1 MKKPA
6 PLSGARRGSA
16 EATRARL
23 IEAGRRAFARKGL
36 AGTKLTQDILEP
48 AGVSV
53 GSFYHQFKDKTDLML
68 SIFEE
73 HADNLRVLVSE
84 AHRPAPGRSLVD
96 IARSSYA
103 LAFDL
108 ADRYANEARILMRE
122 RAVDEPRIRRF
133 IDEDHK
139 RSLESLKRD
148 YRRLAELNH
157 FDLDVELAA
166 DLVAGLAE
174 GVLDRYLE
182 LPREERPKARER
194 LLDGLVRFTLGGLPA
209 LSISGAAP
217 QVDPLPCPPPTSRAA
232 GAGGGSGS
240 DGST

>member
-1 MKKPA
+1 MTKPV
-6 PLSGARRGSA
+6 PVPGARRGSA

-23 IEAGRRAFARKGL
+23 IDAGRRAFARKGL
-36 AGTKLTQDILEP
+36 AGTKLKQDILEP

-68 SIFEE
+68 AIFEE
-73 HADNLRVLVSE
+73 HANDMRALIRE
-84 AHRPAPGRSLVD
+84 AHRPVPGRSLAD

-122 RAVDEPRIRRF
+122 RAVDEPRIKSFLDAERR
-133 IDEDHK
+133 
-139 RSLESLKRD
+139 RWVESLKQD
-148 YRRLAELNH
+148 YRRLADLNR

-166 DLVAGLAE
+166 ELIAGLAW

-182 LPREERPKARER
+182 LAERDRRRARER
-194 LLDGLVRFTLGGLPA
+194 LLDGLVRLTLGGLPA
-209 LSISGAAP
+209 LRECGP
-217 QVDPLPCPPPTSRAA
+217 GGRR
-232 GAGGGSGS
+232 GAGGA
-240 DGST
+240 D